1 MKKVLAILMV
11 CILAIAIS
19 APALAEVCDTCG
31 KTFPAAYCNNKHH
44 SYSQYWQCSRQAN
57 CDYRAN
63 YYSNY
68 YRDSMGHEL
77 IANKHQHAIQHSY
90 CGNTFTCC
98 QLSPKP

>member
-11 CILAIAIS
+11 CILTIAIS

-31 KTFPAAYCNNKHH
+31 KTFSQYCNNKHN
-44 SYSQYWQCSRQAN
+44 SYGPYVQCGRQTN

-77 IANKHQHAIQHSY
+77 IANRHLHEIQHAY
-90 CGNTFTCC
+90 CGNTFNCC
-98 QLSPKP
+98 TLTPKP